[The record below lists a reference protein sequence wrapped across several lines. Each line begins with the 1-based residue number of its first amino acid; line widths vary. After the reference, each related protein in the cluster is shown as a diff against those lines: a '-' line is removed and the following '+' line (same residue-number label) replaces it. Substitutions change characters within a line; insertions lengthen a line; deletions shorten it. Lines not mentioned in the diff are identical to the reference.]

1 MDAKREAKSNH
12 PASRSAI
19 AATGFRLKPFII
31 FLDNSS
37 TDLGS
42 LHNLFNRTT
51 RHKGGQHTKENLKLS

>member
-1 MDAKREAKSNH
+1 MDPRREAKSNH

-19 AATGFRLKPFII
+19 AAAGFRLKPFSI

-42 LHNLFNRTT
+42 LHDI
-51 RHKGGQHTKENLKLS
+51 QHVMAEIHLSNH

>member
-1 MDAKREAKSNH
+1 MDPRREAKSNH

-19 AATGFRLKPFII
+19 AAAGFRLKPFSI

-42 LHNLFNRTT
+42 LHDI
-51 RHKGGQHTKENLKLS
+51 QHAMAEMHESHH